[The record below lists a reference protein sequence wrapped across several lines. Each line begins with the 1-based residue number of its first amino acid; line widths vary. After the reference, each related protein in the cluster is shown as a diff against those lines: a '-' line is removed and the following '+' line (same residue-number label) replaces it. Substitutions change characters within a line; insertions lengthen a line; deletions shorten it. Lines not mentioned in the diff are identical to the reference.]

1 MTCDRKCPDCDCLNG
16 EAMNNITPTLS
27 VRAAIATDDD
37 MRALVRVA
45 KGKPACLDCGQDH
58 LPRPCIECENCS
70 QLFFM
75 KDIRTTLDEAEDKAF
90 WCATCLEH
98 RFDGEKPVA
107 GVKEQMEFGWLT
119 NE

>member
-1 MTCDRKCPDCDCLNG
+1 MSCGNKCVDCDCLNG

-27 VRAAIATDDD
+27 VRADIATDDD

-70 QLFFM
+70 QLFYM
-75 KDIRTTLDEAEDKAF
+75 KDMYMTLSAAGIGEH

-98 RFDGEKPVA
+98 RFDGES
-107 GVKEQMEFGWLT
+107 GVNEQLQMEFGWLV
-119 NE
+119 NK